1 MTWSG
6 QIVRFVQCLR
16 QADIIKNLKIEDLI
30 YVGKGESGFWKF
42 FRFDFRF
49 PVSGVGVLVVGA
61 TVDSS
66 EIPLYKQFM
75 YTNWPVYLIYVH
87 MKPWLHIMKPFQ
99 ISTRCNCPIL
109 ILSKNIFKFQKP
121 NVLII
126 FSFGAFPLPNLFDV
140 SRSSFWCF
148 KINWGFCYK
157 NLAAKTTHLQERL

>member
-66 EIPLYKQFM
+66 EIPLSNLCIPIDLYISYM
-75 YTNWPVYLIYVH
+75 YT
-87 MKPWLHIMKPFQ
+87 
-99 ISTRCNCPIL
+99 
-109 ILSKNIFKFQKP
+109 
-121 NVLII
+121 
-126 FSFGAFPLPNLFDV
+126 
-140 SRSSFWCF
+140 
-148 KINWGFCYK
+148 
-157 NLAAKTTHLQERL
+157 